1 MARSGRDPRS
11 IGTILSTFAKF
22 GTIKRLSVGSDGSV
36 QVEFS
41 DVTAPVPAGLLPI
54 TYAGTAQ
61 SGDSEAWDLV
71 GGLVGPDHPFSFET

>member
-41 DVTAPVPAGLLPI
+41 DVTAPVPAGPSLS
-54 TYAGTAQ
+54 YAGTAQ
-61 SGDSEAWDLV
+61 SGDPEAWDLV
-71 GGLVGPDHPFSFET
+71 GGRIEPDQPLSAEA